1 MNILYEMHVYTMGT
15 RSYAEAICNV
25 VDPEGKFFGGRIIS
39 RDENRSQSFLFDRLV
54 HELTWRRF
62 QLEESQE
69 VVPNG
74 PKYGSCH

>member
-39 RDENRSQSFLFDRLV
+39 RDENRSQSCLFDRLV
-54 HELTWRRF
+54 HELTWTRF

-74 PKYGSCH
+74 SKYGSCH